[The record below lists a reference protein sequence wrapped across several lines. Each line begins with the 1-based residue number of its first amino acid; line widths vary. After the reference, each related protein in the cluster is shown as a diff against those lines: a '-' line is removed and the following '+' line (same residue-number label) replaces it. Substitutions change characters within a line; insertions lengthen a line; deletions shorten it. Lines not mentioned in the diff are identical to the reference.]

1 VSPPHKLISDP
12 ATSVDMPWPA
22 FARLIAIALKVRF
35 GLAGHWGLLRL
46 LVAAI
51 DPLIYAAILYF
62 LLASIFGRSGVERY
76 LFLVIGISALRWT
89 VASLLDGADFAVLRT
104 RFAEVVR
111 APGVAALCAV
121 LVPPTAVMLISLAIV
136 VAMVLVLNGHPE
148 WNAAVSLKTLPWLA
162 LILPVQA
169 AWNAAAVLLLARLKA
184 ARILAGPGPF
194 VLLAGVLWLLSPTL
208 YTFDDL
214 PAAASLVFT
223 TLNPISHLLA
233 AYYNA
238 LWYGVTPSLDV
249 LPAAGIVAVAL
260 VGVLGWQRHRQP
272 PTIIAP
278 SGTPLLV
285 IAVATDP
292 APGLPVAVDVTGSIY
307 RPWSSRLQGLSGRD
321 LTELLIGA
329 GQRAPLAAA
338 VDRVAAESHLGRLFE
353 DQISIYPSW
362 GMAQLAFGFAI
373 ASPAQPLVLDG
384 VLDETDP
391 LFAAQA
397 WARIAAEAAAGR
409 RIVVVTYRLFAP
421 PVGAGGLF
429 VAVRGGAIL
438 REGEIGVELT
448 AFYEKVMEQGDLP
461 DPAHDT

>member
-1 VSPPHKLISDP
+1 MSSPHKLASGP
-12 ATSVDMPWPA
+12 VTRVDLPWPA
-22 FARLIAIALKVRF
+22 FTRLMAIALKVRF
-35 GLAGHWGLLRL
+35 GIAGHWGLLRL
-46 LVAAI
+46 LIAAI

-62 LLASIFGRSGVERY
+62 LLTSVFGRSGFERY

-89 VASLLDGADFAVLRT
+89 VASLLDGTDFEVLRT

-111 APGVAALCAV
+111 APGTAALCTV
-121 LVPPTAVMLISLAIV
+121 VVPPTVVMLLSLAIV
-136 VAMVLVLNGHPE
+136 VAMVLGVDGY
-148 WNAAVSLKTLPWLA
+148 ATASLKALPWLA
-162 LILPVQA
+162 LVLPVQA
-169 AWNAAAVLLLARLKA
+169 AWNAVAVLLLARLKTT
-184 ARILAGPGPF
+184 RILAGSGPF

-249 LPAAGIVAVAL
+249 LPAAGMVAVAL
-260 VGVLGWQRHRQP
+260 ICVLEWRRYRQP

-278 SGTPLLV
+278 SGNPLLV
-285 IAVATDP
+285 IATATDS
-292 APGLPVAVDVTGSIY
+292 APGLPVAIMGSIF
-307 RPWSSRLQGLSGRD
+307 RPWSSRLHGVSGRD
-321 LTELLIGA
+321 LTEFMIAASG
-329 GQRAPLAAA
+329 RSPLVGA
-338 VDRVAAESHLGRLFE
+338 VDLVAAESHLGRLFE

-373 ASPAQPLVLDG
+373 ASPAQKLVLDG
-384 VLDETDP
+384 VLDAADP
-391 LFAAQA
+391 IFAAQA
-397 WARIAAEAAAGR
+397 WARISAEAAGGR

-429 VAVRGGAIL
+429 VAVRGGSIL

-448 AFYEKVMEQGDLP
+448 SFYEEVMEQGDLP
-461 DPAHDT
+461 DAAHDGVGRG